1 MSLWFTSDDRKCLCL
16 SLGADIS
23 LNTPHLSSS
32 HHVQR
37 SQLSQG
43 NTCSLVHF
51 CCSLQASALVTVGS
65 MTSHRMM
72 GGDLPEETGAECY
85 RVLCQ
90 VDWAAGCWAG
100 PTAPLLHHQDRSSSK
115 HWLFVTVMVIVM
127 WPYLPAFAFPS
138 WPRII
143 FTTVTLANYYKILQ
157 DTAEKCILI

>member
-1 MSLWFTSDDRKCLCL
+1 MSLWFTTATDDRKCLCFSL
-16 SLGADIS
+16 DLGADIS
-23 LNTPHLSSS
+23 LNTPHLSSC

-72 GGDLPEETGAECY
+72 GGDLPEETGAETESQCY

-90 VDWAAGCWAG
+90 VYWAAAG
-100 PTAPLLHHQDRSSSK
+100 PADWLTAPLLHHHQDRSSSK

-127 WPYLPAFAFPS
+127 WPYLPLPS
-138 WPRII
+138 PPGLEW
-143 FTTVTLANYYKILQ
+143 YYNCNTCKL
-157 DTAEKCILI
+157 L